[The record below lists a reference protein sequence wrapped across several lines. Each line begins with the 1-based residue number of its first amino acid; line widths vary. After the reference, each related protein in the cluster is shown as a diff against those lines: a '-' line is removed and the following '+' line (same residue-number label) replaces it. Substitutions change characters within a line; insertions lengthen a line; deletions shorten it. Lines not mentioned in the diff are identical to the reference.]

1 MKKGSLPVINEYH
14 PLTGLYN
21 FDAFFKKA
29 AEIIEENDKYPM
41 CIISLDIEHFKIYND
56 WYGRKAGDRLLN
68 LLAGDIKK
76 AAESAG
82 TIAGHFGNDD
92 FALLYPVTDD
102 LEKWLAKQIEEFA
115 KYTDA
120 IREFLLKVGIC
131 EINHSMSPA
140 EAYDCAQLALKSIEG
155 IHDQRVIKYDCDMKR
170 KLMSEQFLTQEIR
183 QALKKKEFTC
193 YMQPKCQIDTGEVI
207 GLEALVRWRHPN
219 DGIVGPDVFIPIL
232 ERNRTVHQLDLF
244 VWDLVCS
251 QLHEWI
257 KEGLHVV
264 PVSVNVSRIDF
275 YSLDLLSIF
284 KGLLTKYDLSA
295 DLIELEVTES
305 AYIEDYKI
313 VTDTI
318 DQLSKAGFRI
328 SIDDFGSAYSSLNML
343 KDIEVSVL
351 KLDIKFI
358 QFNRKNLLR
367 TMAILKAIKQM
378 ARDLGQTIIVEGV
391 ETQEQVNLLKQLDY
405 HYAQGYY
412 FYHPLTID
420 QAASLLKPAKVMN

>member
-1 MKKGSLPVINEYH
+1 
-14 PLTGLYN
+14 
-21 FDAFFKKA
+21 
-29 AEIIEENDKYPM
+29 
-41 CIISLDIEHFKIYND
+41 
-56 WYGRKAGDRLLN
+56 
-68 LLAGDIKK
+68 
-76 AAESAG
+76 
-82 TIAGHFGNDD
+82 
-92 FALLYPVTDD
+92 
-102 LEKWLAKQIEEFA
+102 
-115 KYTDA
+115 
-120 IREFLLKVGIC
+120 
-131 EINHSMSPA
+131 
-140 EAYDCAQLALKSIEG
+140 
-155 IHDQRVIKYDCDMKR
+155 
-170 KLMSEQFLTQEIR
+170 
-183 QALKKKEFTC
+183 
-193 YMQPKCQIDTGEVI
+193 MQPKCQIDTGEVI

>member
-1 MKKGSLPVINEYH
+1 M
-14 PLTGLYN
+14 
-21 FDAFFKKA
+21 
-29 AEIIEENDKYPM
+29 
-41 CIISLDIEHFKIYND
+41 
-56 WYGRKAGDRLLN
+56 
-68 LLAGDIKK
+68 
-76 AAESAG
+76 
-82 TIAGHFGNDD
+82 
-92 FALLYPVTDD
+92 
-102 LEKWLAKQIEEFA
+102 
-115 KYTDA
+115 
-120 IREFLLKVGIC
+120 
-131 EINHSMSPA
+131 
-140 EAYDCAQLALKSIEG
+140 
-155 IHDQRVIKYDCDMKR
+155 
-170 KLMSEQFLTQEIR
+170 
-183 QALKKKEFTC
+183 
-193 YMQPKCQIDTGEVI
+193 
-207 GLEALVRWRHPN
+207 
-219 DGIVGPDVFIPIL
+219 
-232 ERNRTVHQLDLF
+232 
-244 VWDLVCS
+244 
-251 QLHEWI
+251 
-257 KEGLHVV
+257 